1 MWNTLGRAS
10 QEKRRVECPRE
21 KRKGEEER
29 MWRPSMGVGAADF
42 DALEI
47 LGEVPLNRHKD

>member
-10 QEKRRVECPRE
+10 QEKGHVERLRE

-29 MWRPSMGVGAADF
+29 AWRPSMGMGATGL
-42 DALEI
+42 DALGI